1 MEIKH
6 FYCVLYWAPVKA
18 AVQADVTGKVLI
30 RKPYLSLVVHTR
42 VDTQVEELDIHVN
55 VYIPLFFSWLSQTGI
70 TLTIG
75 PPIWLSRDRNLPP
88 SLMTQKITGI
98 HRAKRETHFNNLI
111 ADICIN
117 TVACTHPHSYM
128 CLHVIHII
136 INNFKAIHIWW
147 HNREDCM
154 E

>member
-18 AVQADVTGKVLI
+18 AVQADVTGKFLLESPSCLWPFI
-30 RKPYLSLVVHTR
+30 P
-42 VDTQVEELDIHVN
+42 QVEELDIHVN

-75 PPIWLSRDRNLPP
+75 PPRWLSRDRNLPP

-111 ADICIN
+111 SDICIN